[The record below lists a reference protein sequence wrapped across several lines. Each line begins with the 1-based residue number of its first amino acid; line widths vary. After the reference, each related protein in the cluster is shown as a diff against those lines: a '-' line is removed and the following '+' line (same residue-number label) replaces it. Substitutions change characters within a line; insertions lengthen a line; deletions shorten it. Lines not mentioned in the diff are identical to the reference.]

1 MFRLFEDDLIMLTT
15 NKKGGGGGK
24 QTDYWSFF
32 NLECS
37 KYSILSTVEDEN
49 VIKIDEK
56 IDLI

>member
-1 MFRLFEDDLIMLTT
+1 MLTT
-15 NKKGGGGGK
+15 NKKGGGGVK

-37 KYSILSTVEDEN
+37 KYSILSTVKDEN